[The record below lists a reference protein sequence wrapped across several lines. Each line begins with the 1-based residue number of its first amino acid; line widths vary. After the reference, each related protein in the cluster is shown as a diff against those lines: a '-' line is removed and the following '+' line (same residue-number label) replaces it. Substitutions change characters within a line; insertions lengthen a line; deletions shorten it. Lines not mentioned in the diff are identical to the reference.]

1 MNNLSIISPR
11 DRIYKVSNSMNVIT
25 RAGAIELG
33 IDAQNYTA
41 LIEARKGTNFCIV
54 ICKWLSEFHQVQE
67 IPYEILL
74 SSGISVTAV
83 NSESTIQFSDTCDE
97 IRIVYLIS
105 E

>member
-1 MNNLSIISPR
+1 MIKLSAYSPR
-11 DRIYKVSNSMNVIT
+11 NAIYKVVNRTNVSA

-33 IDAQNYTA
+33 INNDNFVA

-54 ICKWLSEFHQVQE
+54 ICKWSSEFYN
-67 IPYEILL
+67 IRGLPYEVLL
-74 SSGISVTAV
+74 SSGLSVTAV
-83 NSESTIQFSDTCDE
+83 NNQSTIQFSDTCDE